1 MILTREQVALL
12 DYEDAKRAL
21 RKIEKTGLLDK
32 PLTKLTPDEYQ
43 MVEDLSNTIL
53 YLEDVIRDFEDLR
66 MNPQNATMANI

>member
-12 DYEDAKRAL
+12 DYEDAKKAL
-21 RKIEKTGLLDK
+21 RKIDRSGLVDK
-32 PLTKLTPDEYQ
+32 PLTLLTPTEYQ

-66 MNPQNATMANI
+66 MNPQNATV

>member
-12 DYEDAKRAL
+12 DYEDAKKAL
-21 RKIEKTGLLDK
+21 RKIDRSGLVDK
-32 PLTKLTPDEYQ
+32 PLTLLTPTEYQ

-66 MNPQNATMANI
+66 MNPELVK

>member
-21 RKIEKTGLLDK
+21 RKIDRSGLVDR
-32 PLTKLTPDEYQ
+32 PLSQLSPTEYQ

-53 YLEDVIRDFEDLR
+53 YLEDAIRNFEDLR